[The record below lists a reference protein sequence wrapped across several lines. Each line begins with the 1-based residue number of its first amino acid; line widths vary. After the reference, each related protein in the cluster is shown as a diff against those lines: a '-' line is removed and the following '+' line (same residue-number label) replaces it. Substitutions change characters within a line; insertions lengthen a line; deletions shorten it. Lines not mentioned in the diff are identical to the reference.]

1 MAKSLGEAHQSLG
14 EQVRD
19 EIRRRIL
26 TGQVPPG
33 ERITE
38 RVMAEELG
46 VSRIPVRDALNML
59 KGEGFL
65 TEVPRR
71 GVVVTSMS
79 RTDVE
84 ELFDV
89 RSALEVL
96 SVRLATQRAS
106 AEEVAGLRR
115 VLDDADRAHAAG
127 DAGAMVGCNQAFHD
141 QITAIAHNR
150 LLASVLSP
158 LEARLHWLLRQNDQ
172 PEVLLAEH
180 EELLAAIASGDPDR
194 AAATSAAHVRTSRQL
209 VHRLLFAESPVEGE
223 VAAAAPHDVVTD
235 APR

>member
-26 TGQVPPG
+26 SGQIPPG

-38 RVMAEELG
+38 RVMADELG
-46 VSRIPVRDALNML
+46 VSRVPVRDALNML

-71 GVVVTSMS
+71 GVVVTCMS
-79 RTDVE
+79 KADVE

-96 SVRLATQRAS
+96 SVRLTTQRAS
-106 AEEVAGLRR
+106 AEEIAGLRQ
-115 VLDDADRAHAAG
+115 VLEDAKKAHTAG
-127 DAGAMVGCNQAFHD
+127 DAAAMTGCNQSFHD
-141 QITAIAHNR
+141 QITALAHNR

-172 PEVLLAEH
+172 PGLLLTEH
-180 EELLAAIASGDPDR
+180 EGLLAAIASGDPDR
-194 AAATSAAHVRTSRQL
+194 AAAASAAHVRTSREL
-209 VHRLLFAESPVEGE
+209 VYRLLFSESADTTE
-223 VAAAAPHDVVTD
+223 AAASPYEVLTD
-235 APR
+235 ATR